1 MARAAYTCRVIL
13 CSVAVVCSPA
23 CTPTYRPP
31 TPDLG
36 VTIRAS
42 PNPVPRG
49 FGYEVLVTVT
59 NPNPLLRPVG
69 SPPPPLPGA
78 DVAQAQL
85 ILGINPGG
93 QNAVLLTRKYPPEL
107 TTFSCQANI
116 EGTAEICSIGPLRN
130 GGLYTIG
137 SVYRPPPRGGG
148 LPGPITFGAS
158 IDPSNAVAERDE
170 TNNNAQVIVSFQ

>member
-93 QNAVLLTRKYPPEL
+93 AECCASHTQVSARINDIQLP
-107 TTFSCQANI
+107 
-116 EGTAEICSIGPLRN
+116 GTAEICTIGPLRN